1 MHTAAKRPHWR
12 SAAAA
17 ILGVAALSLVAI
29 GCGGDDETTTAASVP
44 TTTTTGATGATGAA
58 GGGETIKIS
67 ETDFK
72 LDPSDPSVKAG
83 TVTIDVSND
92 SQSTTH
98 NLEVE
103 GNGLADTSL
112 PNDLAPGD
120 SGQLTVDLEPGTYT
134 MYCPIDDHRGQG
146 MEGTIEVK

>member
-1 MHTAAKRPHWR
+1 VQIAAKRPR
-12 SAAAA
+12 RRFVAVAVMS
-17 ILGVAALSLVAI
+17 VAAMSFLAI
-29 GCGGDDETTTAASVP
+29 GCGGDDDTSTTASVP

-58 GGGETIKIS
+58 GGGETLKIS

-83 TVTIDVSND
+83 SVTIDVSND
-92 SQSTTH
+92 GETTH
-98 NLEVE
+98 SLEVE

-112 PNDLAPGD
+112 PADLAPGD
-120 SGQLTVDLEPGTYT
+120 SGNLTVDLQPGTYT
-134 MYCPIDDHRGQG
+134 MYCPIDDHRAMG

>member
-1 MHTAAKRPHWR
+1 MQIAAKRPR
-12 SAAAA
+12 RRFVAVAITSIAAMSF
-17 ILGVAALSLVAI
+17 LAI
-29 GCGGDDETTTAASVP
+29 GCGGDDETSTTASVP

-58 GGGETIKIS
+58 GGGETLKIS

-83 TVTIDVSND
+83 SVTIDVSND
-92 SQSTTH
+92 GETTH
-98 NLEVE
+98 SLEVE

-112 PNDLAPGD
+112 DADLAPGD
-120 SGQLTVDLEPGTYT
+120 NGQLTVDLQPGTYT
-134 MYCPIDDHRGQG
+134 MYCPIDDHRAQG